1 MRDSV
6 SNWIDLLVLAAL
18 MSVVGGILVP
28 VFPWSSLLFA
38 GLTAAT
44 AFSMT
49 RRTTERSTT
58 QVIWDVRAEAV
69 VGAVAPRVRSPRIER
84 F

>member
-18 MSVVGGILVP
+18 MSVVGGILLP
-28 VFPWSSLLFA
+28 VFPLISLLFA
-38 GLTAAT
+38 GVVAAT

-49 RRTTERSTT
+49 RRSADRSTT
-58 QVIWDVRAEAV
+58 QVIWDVRAE
-69 VGAVAPRVRSPRIER
+69 RIEKP
-84 F
+84 